1 MNQIRRGIVL
11 AGISAALFG
20 MTAPL
25 LKRASLGVSPLV
37 AGALLYVGAALGAAL
52 WVVVARGE
60 PVAGW
65 RALLRRRA
73 LARLGLVAAL
83 GAAVAPT
90 LLVAGVA
97 RTDASTASLL
107 LALEAP
113 FTLLLARL
121 FLKELLGPRVL
132 LAAGLIF
139 AGGVALIAGAGT
151 LDASVGSSARSSG
164 AILVGAATLA
174 WALDNLLSRPLAE
187 HSVSAVVIAKGLLG
201 AAAALVAALATG
213 EAFPGVA
220 AAGPILALGAVG
232 YGISLQFY
240 LRAQRLVGAAR
251 TASVFAV
258 APFIGVAV
266 ALAFGAPWPGL
277 QLPVAGVLIGAGL
290 WLHLAE
296 RHQHAHRH
304 EALEH
309 DHLHSHDDGHHAHR
323 HDPMPAR
330 PHSHPHAHDP
340 LVHEHEHGED
350 LHHRHAH

>member
-1 MNQIRRGIVL
+1 VRQIGRGIAL
-11 AGISAALFG
+11 AAISAVLFG

-37 AGALLYVGAALGAAL
+37 AGALLYVGAAFGAAL
-52 WVVVARGE
+52 WVVFGGNE
-60 PVAGW
+60 SFAGW
-65 RALLRRRA
+65 RALLARRG
-73 LARLGLVAAL
+73 LARLGLVAVL

-90 LLVAGVA
+90 LLIAGIA

-121 FLKELLGPRVL
+121 FLKEFLGPRVL
-132 LAAGLIF
+132 LAASLIF
-139 AGGVALIAGAGT
+139 AGGLALIGGGGT
-151 LDASVGSSARSSG
+151 LGGSLGSVRASG
-164 AILVGAATLA
+164 AILVGAAMLA
-174 WALDNLLSRPLAE
+174 WALDNLLSRSLAE
-187 HSVSAVVIAKGLLG
+187 HNVSAVVIAKGLLG
-201 AAAALVAALATG
+201 SAAALVAALAMG
-213 EAFPGVA
+213 EAFPGLA

-232 YGISLQFY
+232 YGVSLQFY

-266 ALAFGAPWPGL
+266 ALAFGAPWPGM
-277 QLPVAGVLIGAGL
+277 QLPVAGVLIAAGL
-290 WLHLAE
+290 WLHLGE
-296 RHQHAHRH
+296 RHRHAHRH
-304 EALEH
+304 EAVEH
-309 DHLHSHDDGHHAHR
+309 DHLHSHDDGHHIHR
-323 HDPMPAR
+323 HDPMPEG

-350 LHHRHAH
+350 VHHRHAH

>member
-1 MNQIRRGIVL
+1 MSQIRRGIVL

-52 WVVVARGE
+52 WVVGGGE
-60 PVAGW
+60 PLAGW

-73 LARLGLVAAL
+73 LARLGLVAVL

-90 LLVAGVA
+90 LLVAGIA

-121 FLKELLGPRVL
+121 FLKEFLGPRVL
-132 LAAGLIF
+132 LAAALIF
-139 AGGVALIAGAGT
+139 AGGLALIVGGGP
-151 LDASVGSSARSSG
+151 LVGSVRASG
-164 AILVGAATLA
+164 ALLVGAATLA

-201 AAAALVAALATG
+201 AAAALGAALATG
-213 EAFPGVA
+213 AAFPA
-220 AAGPILALGAVG
+220 AAAAWPILALGAVG
-232 YGISLQFY
+232 YGVSLQFY
-240 LRAQRLVGAAR
+240 LRAQRAVGAAR

-266 ALAFGAPWPGL
+266 ALAFGAPWPGP
-277 QLPVAGVLIGAGL
+277 QLPIAGVLIAVGL
-290 WLHLAE
+290 WLHLEE

-309 DHLHSHDDGHHAHR
+309 EHLHSHDDGHHIHR
-323 HDPMPAR
+323 HDPMPEG